1 MADRNKEISPTPYP
15 DINRLLQAFLV
26 ELQEVLGEC
35 FVGLYLYGSLAS
47 GDFVP
52 ARSDIDFLVVTA
64 DELPAE
70 IISALENMH
79 ARLWAAGAKWALKL
93 EGSYITQAALRRY
106 NPEDG
111 PFPCVNEGK
120 FYLARHESDWV
131 LQRHILRES
140 GVAVAGPDLRPLIDP
155 VSPDDICAA
164 VRGYLHEWW
173 QPMLRN
179 PERLQ
184 SREYQAYATL
194 SMCRALYTLQ
204 HGRVASKTD
213 SARWAQQ
220 TFGEHWVTLIDHA
233 LAWPEGE
240 QEDEIAET
248 LGFLQFA
255 LKSANIPFYGK
266 GEFGTMK
273 R

>member
-1 MADRNKEISPTPYP
+1 MADRDKEISPTPYA
-15 DINRLLQAFLV
+15 DVNRLLQVFLAQV
-26 ELQEVLGEC
+26 QAVLGEE
-35 FVGLYLYGSLAS
+35 FIGLYLYGSLAS

-64 DELPAE
+64 DELPTG
-70 IISALENMH
+70 IISALESMH
-79 ARLWAAGAKWALKL
+79 ARLWATGAKWALKL
-93 EGSYITQAALRRY
+93 EGSYIPRAALRRY

-140 GVAVAGPDLRPLIDP
+140 GVAVAGPDIRPLIDP
-155 VSPDDICAA
+155 VLLDDIRAA
-164 VRGYLHEWW
+164 VLGYLREWW
-173 QPMLRN
+173 QPMLRS

-213 SARWAQQ
+213 SARWAQR
-220 TFGEHWVTLIDHA
+220 TFGERWTALIDRA

-240 QEDEIAET
+240 QADEKTET
-248 LGFLQFA
+248 LAFMQYCMA
-255 LKSANIPFYGK
+255 L
-266 GEFGTMK
+266 
-273 R
+273 RR

>member
-1 MADRNKEISPTPYP
+1 MADLNKDILPTPYS
-15 DINRLLQAFLV
+15 DVNQFLQVFLTQV
-26 ELQEVLGEC
+26 QAVLGEQ
-35 FVGLYLYGSLAS
+35 FIGLYLYGSLAS

-64 DELPAE
+64 DELSAG
-70 IISALENMH
+70 IISALEYMH
-79 ARLWAAGAKWALKL
+79 ARLWATGAKWALKL

-131 LQRHILRES
+131 LQRHILREG
-140 GVAVAGPDLRPLIDP
+140 GVAVAGPDIGPLIDP
-155 VSPDDICAA
+155 VSPEDICAA
-164 VRGYLHEWW
+164 VRGYLRDWW
-173 QPMLRN
+173 QPMLSN
-179 PERLQ
+179 PQRLQ

-204 HGRVASKTD
+204 HARVASKTD
-213 SARWAQQ
+213 SARWAQR
-220 TFGEHWVTLIDHA
+220 TFGERWIALIDRA

-240 QEDEIAET
+240 QVDEMPET
-248 LGFLQFA
+248 LAFMRFCV
-255 LKSANIPFYGK
+255 GK
-266 GEFGTMK
+266 AHYPS
-273 R
+273 

>member
-1 MADRNKEISPTPYP
+1 MADRDREISPTPYP
-15 DINRLLQAFLV
+15 DVNRFLQVFLAQV
-26 ELQEVLGEC
+26 QTVLGGQ
-35 FVGLYLYGSLAS
+35 FIGLYLYGSLAS

-64 DELPAE
+64 GELPAGV
-70 IISALENMH
+70 ISALENMH
-79 ARLWAAGAKWALKL
+79 ARLWATGAKWALKL

-111 PFPCVNEGK
+111 PFPCINEGK
-120 FYLARHESDWV
+120 FYLTRHESDWV

-140 GVAVAGPDLRPLIDP
+140 GVAVAGPDIRPLIDP
-155 VSPDDICAA
+155 VSPDDIRAA
-164 VRGYLHEWW
+164 VLGYLREWW

-213 SARWAQQ
+213 SARWAQH
-220 TFGEHWVTLIDHA
+220 TFGERWAALIDRA

-240 QEDEIAET
+240 QAGQIAET

-255 LKSANIPFYGK
+255 LKSANY
-266 GEFGTMK
+266 
-273 R
+273 

>member
-1 MADRNKEISPTPYP
+1 MTDRDREFSPTPYAEVYH
-15 DINRLLQAFLV
+15 LLQVFLAEV
-26 ELQEVLGEC
+26 RAVLGEQ
-35 FVGLYLYGSLAS
+35 FIGLYLYGSLAS

-64 DELPAE
+64 GELPAGV
-70 IISALENMH
+70 ISALGNLH
-79 ARLWAAGAKWALKL
+79 ARLWATGAKWALKL

-140 GVAVAGPDLRPLIDP
+140 GVAVAGPDIGPLIDP
-155 VSPDDICAA
+155 VSPADIRAA
-164 VRGYLHEWW
+164 VRGYLREWW

-194 SMCRALYTLQ
+194 SMCRAFYTLQ

-213 SARWAQQ
+213 SARWAQR
-220 TFGEHWVTLIDHA
+220 TFGERWTALIDRA

-240 QEDEIAET
+240 QADEITET
-248 LGFLQFA
+248 LGFMQFCITEYMA
-255 LKSANIPFYGK
+255 ILDRSD
-266 GEFGTMK
+266 GEAI
-273 R
+273 

>member
-1 MADRNKEISPTPYP
+1 MADLNKDILPTPYS
-15 DINRLLQAFLV
+15 DVNQFLQVFLTQV
-26 ELQEVLGEC
+26 QTVLGGQ
-35 FVGLYLYGSLAS
+35 FIGLYLYGSLAS

-64 DELPAE
+64 GELAAGL
-70 IISALENMH
+70 ISALEAMH
-79 ARLWAAGAKWALKL
+79 ARLWATGVKWAHKL
-93 EGSYITQAALRRY
+93 EGSYITQAALRHY

-140 GVAVAGPDLRPLIDP
+140 GVAVAGPDIRPLIDP
-155 VSPDDICAA
+155 VSPVDICAA
-164 VRGYLHEWW
+164 VRGYLREWW

-179 PERLQ
+179 TERLQ

-204 HGRVASKTD
+204 HTRVASKTD
-213 SARWAQQ
+213 SARWAQR
-220 TFGEHWVTLIDHA
+220 TFGERWISLIDRA

-240 QEDEIAET
+240 QGDEIAET
-248 LGFLQFA
+248 LRFLQFA
-255 LKSANIPFYGK
+255 LKSGEIP
-266 GEFGTMK
+266 
-273 R
+273 

>member
-1 MADRNKEISPTPYP
+1 MVDVNRGISPTPYA
-15 DINRLLQAFLV
+15 DVNQILQVLLAQVQAI
-26 ELQEVLGEC
+26 LGER

-64 DELPAE
+64 GKLPAR
-70 IISALENMH
+70 IISALESMH
-79 ARLWAAGAKWALKL
+79 ARLWATGVKWAFKL
-93 EGSYITQAALRRY
+93 EGTYITRVALRRY

-111 PFPCVNEGK
+111 PFPCVNEGN
-120 FYLARHESDWV
+120 FYLAHHESDWV

-140 GVAVAGPDLRPLIDP
+140 GVVVAGPDIRPLIDP
-155 VSPDDICAA
+155 FSSDEIRGA
-164 VRGYLHEWW
+164 VLGYLHEWW
-173 QPMLRN
+173 LPMLQN
-179 PERLQ
+179 PQRLQ

-204 HGRVASKTD
+204 HGCMASKTM

-220 TFGEHWVTLIDHA
+220 TFGGRWTALIDRA

-240 QEDEIAET
+240 QTDEVSET
-248 LGFLQFA
+248 LAFVQFA
-255 LKSANIPFYGK
+255 LHLYMLP
-266 GEFGTMK
+266 
-273 R
+273 

>member
-1 MADRNKEISPTPYP
+1 MVPTPYA
-15 DINRLLQAFLV
+15 DINQVLQVF
-26 ELQEVLGEC
+26 LGEVQAALGKY

-52 ARSDIDFLVVTA
+52 ARSDIDFLVVTTG
-64 DELPAE
+64 ELPARTV
-70 IISALENMH
+70 SALESMH
-79 ARLWAAGAKWALKL
+79 TRLWAAGSKWALKL
-93 EGSYITQAALRRY
+93 EGTYITQAALRHY
-106 NPEDG
+106 NSDDG

-140 GVAVAGPDLRPLIDP
+140 GAVLAGPDIRLLIDP
-155 VSPDDICAA
+155 VSPEDVCAG
-164 VRGYLHEWW
+164 VLGYLREWW
-173 QPMLRN
+173 LPMLQN
-179 PERLQ
+179 PQRLQ

-204 HGRVASKTD
+204 YGRVASKTE

-220 TFGEHWVTLIDHA
+220 TLGIRWTGLIDRA

-240 QEDEIAET
+240 QSDEMAET
-248 LGFLQFA
+248 
-255 LKSANIPFYGK
+255 I
-266 GEFGTMK
+266 EFIQLCMDQVIKVYTTNPNHRK
-273 R
+273 LV